1 MPQQLVWILCIV
13 GVPLGLVV
21 LVGIGTFLS
30 VSPPV
35 VREAVGEVKNLRGK
49 SQPVEMDDDND
60 HWDEDYDECETFSP
74 TTAPTVQVPAPAA
87 APSPAPT
94 APQVT
99 GSSIISQLRKG

>member
-35 VREAVGEVKNLRGK
+35 VREAVGEVKNLREK
-49 SQPVEMDDDND
+49 PQPATELGDDDTD
-60 HWDEDYDECETFSP
+60 EWDENYDDYEIDPPATTPAVQAPESTP
-74 TTAPTVQVPAPAA
+74 TAR
-87 APSPAPT
+87 T